1 MSMRDTL
8 AITKALADENRIRM
22 LLALKPQ
29 ELCVCQ
35 VIELFGLAPST
46 VSKHLS
52 ILRHARL
59 IDSRK
64 SGRWMHYRVAGT
76 EAPPSAREVLE
87 WLARSLAGDA
97 RIAEDRRRLEGVLKM
112 DVSEICK
119 RICCK

>member
-1 MSMRDTL
+1 MRETVD
-8 AITKALADENRIRM
+8 ITKALADENRIRM
-22 LLALKPQ
+22 LLALVPQ

-76 EAPPSAREVLE
+76 EAPPAAREALE
-87 WLARSLAGDA
+87 WLAKSVANDV
-97 RIAEDRRRLEGVLKM
+97 RITEDRRRLGEVLKM
-112 DVSEICK
+112 DVSDICK